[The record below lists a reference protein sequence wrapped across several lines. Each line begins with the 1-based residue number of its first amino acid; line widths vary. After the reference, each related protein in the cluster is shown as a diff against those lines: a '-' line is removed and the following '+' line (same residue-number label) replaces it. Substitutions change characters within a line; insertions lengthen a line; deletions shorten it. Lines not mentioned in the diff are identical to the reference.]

1 MEALI
6 LAIIIIVLGVLYIIS
21 TVLYIYYTYQLMNK
35 LDKQVKELNNNLL
48 LWKIKNLKYGNKN

>member
-21 TVLYIYYTYQLMNK
+21 TIVYIYYTYQLMNK
-35 LDKQVKELNNNLL
+35 LDKQMLNNDLL
-48 LWKIKNLKYGNKN
+48 LWKIKNLKYGN